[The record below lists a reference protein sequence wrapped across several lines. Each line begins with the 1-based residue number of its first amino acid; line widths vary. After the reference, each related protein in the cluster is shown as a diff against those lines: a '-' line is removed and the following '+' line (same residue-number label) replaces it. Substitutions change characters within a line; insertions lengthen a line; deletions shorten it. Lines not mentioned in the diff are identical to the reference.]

1 METHVRE
8 LCFFEAVYVCLNY
21 YYKRGT
27 FATGS
32 DTGYL
37 NPENDNAFT

>member
-1 METHVRE
+1 MSVNYV
-8 LCFFEAVYVCLNY
+8 FFKHAVYVCLNY
-21 YYKRGT
+21 YCKRGI